1 MQHVGLLTDEQ
12 INGHLYA
19 DFKVFSTVSSSDI
32 TVTKFTLVC
41 THRSWTRLFF
51 FLDGS
56 CGLSAASYWLVPWPS
71 LCADFCDDP
80 GKNAVTHFWC
90 VGLLSWVEV

>member
-41 THRSWTRLFF
+41 THRSWTRLDCD
-51 FLDGS
+51 LSLRD
-56 CGLSAASYWLVPWPS
+56 CGYCSS
-71 LCADFCDDP
+71 LIL
-80 GKNAVTHFWC
+80 
-90 VGLLSWVEV
+90 LLSWEE